1 MKKMTALLLA
11 LLLCS
16 TLILPAAAA
25 EQTADHELTYDY
37 TAPTPAFTLVV
48 PQKTELTG
56 TEFESI
62 GMVGIKDTANCWNY
76 QVKVQATIDEN
87 FVGTETNFK
96 VATQFGMR
104 YTEAVDG
111 SDFAGEDFTFI
122 FPNVQEDG
130 SILSEA
136 HHLSSGGPLVKEL
149 LVWGYFDGVK
159 ALSDIYTTQV
169 HFTAELELSND
180 GSATE

>member
-16 TLILPAAAA
+16 TLILPAAA
-25 EQTADHELTYDY
+25 EQKADHELTYEY
-37 TAPTPAFTLVV
+37 TAPEPTFSLVV
-48 PQKTELTG
+48 PQKTKLTG

-62 GMVGIKDTANCWNY
+62 GMVGITNTVNCWNY
-76 QVKVQATIDEN
+76 QVKVDATIDDN
-87 FVGTETNFK
+87 FVGAETNFK
-96 VATQFGMR
+96 VNTQFGMR

-111 SDFAGEDFTFI
+111 SDFAGEGFTFI

-149 LVWGYFDGVK
+149 LVWGYFNGVN
-159 ALSDIYTTQV
+159 APSDTYTTQV